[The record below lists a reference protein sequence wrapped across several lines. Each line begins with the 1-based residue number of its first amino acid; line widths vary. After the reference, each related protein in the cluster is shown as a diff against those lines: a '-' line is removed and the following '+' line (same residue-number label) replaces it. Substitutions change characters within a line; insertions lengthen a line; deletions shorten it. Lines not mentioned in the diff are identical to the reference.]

1 MCFYLF
7 DMAWFRN
14 VSSFTLSSLSLWNGL
29 FHSWIWTIPLMQI
42 RFSVQNQNTEWE
54 TVYILM
60 RRLRVVSSGS
70 TLFAQVLFWS
80 AGLKGLHVIT
90 LISHNAAK
98 YTFWH
103 VFQKRQCNPISYCCF
118 FSVDSRA
125 AWMICKMGSEDSD
138 RPVPSRRLIWICS
151 GRIYHKVHF
160 PIWLLK
166 WFLIFLWFAIEICT
180 FCHVF
185 VSLNT
190 IIMHS
195 TQLFIKLELNPLKP
209 SSRFQGT
216 PVLLILLRVHFT
228 FWQTWNYTCI
238 CTSTCTKRFPAV

>member
-14 VSSFTLSSLSLWNGL
+14 VSSFTLSSLSFWNGL

-90 LISHNAAK
+90 LISIMLQNILFDMCTRNVNAIRSVIA
-98 YTFWH
+98 
-103 VFQKRQCNPISYCCF
+103 VFF

-138 RPVPSRRLIWICS
+138 RPVPNRRLIWICS

-166 WFLIFLWFAIEICT
+166 WFLIFCGL
-180 FCHVF
+180 
-185 VSLNT
+185 
-190 IIMHS
+190 
-195 TQLFIKLELNPLKP
+195 Q
-209 SSRFQGT
+209 
-216 PVLLILLRVHFT
+216 
-228 FWQTWNYTCI
+228 
-238 CTSTCTKRFPAV
+238 